1 MHLPPTQIGL
11 KIQKQSHFDC
21 VILVSITRGQEI
33 HTTVFNKGLER
44 EPLIGNSLLDMY
56 AKCGSLIATQYV
68 FNMLLDRNVVSWTA
82 LIGGYVENGCCP
94 KALDCFEKMHYDGI
108 LANVVTF
115 ICILK
120 ACSNIKAESR
130 GQEIHIVIVKRG
142 FAGDNVVA
150 NGLVNMYSKCGMF
163 LEAQNVFDKLYGS
176 GTVSWNVL
184 ISGYAQ
190 LGRNDEVF
198 NLLNKFLSQHDEPNP
213 MTFTILLNICSH
225 TGLLQ
230 ESKRCLETMV
240 ACYGVIPTLEHYGCI
255 VDLLGRAGRLDEAN
269 AVISQMPFIIN
280 LSVWNS
286 LFGACQK
293 QGCTKLGRL
302 IFSHIVELD
311 EDHAAAYVGLGNI
324 YATDLG
330 RDV

>member
-1 MHLPPTQIGL
+1 M
-11 KIQKQSHFDC
+11 
-21 VILVSITRGQEI
+21 
-33 HTTVFNKGLER
+33 
-44 EPLIGNSLLDMY
+44 LD
-56 AKCGSLIATQYV
+56 
-68 FNMLLDRNVVSWTA
+68 
-82 LIGGYVENGCCP
+82 
-94 KALDCFEKMHYDGI
+94 
-108 LANVVTF
+108 
-115 ICILK
+115 
-120 ACSNIKAESR
+120 
-130 GQEIHIVIVKRG
+130 
-142 FAGDNVVA
+142 
-150 NGLVNMYSKCGMF
+150 
-163 LEAQNVFDKLYGS
+163 EAQNVFDKLYGS